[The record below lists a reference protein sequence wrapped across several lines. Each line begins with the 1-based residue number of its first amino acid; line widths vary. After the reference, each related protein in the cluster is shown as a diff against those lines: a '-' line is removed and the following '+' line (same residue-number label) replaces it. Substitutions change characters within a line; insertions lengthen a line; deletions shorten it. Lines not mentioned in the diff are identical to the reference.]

1 MNNKYL
7 SGLLAGVLTAG
18 VLQGSGGKA
27 NMPGL
32 GGQQTPVAQQQSGN
46 NLIFLQQMARL
57 LAENSYR
64 NGDVPTAEVIL
75 NSVGLNGLEIVTA
88 WSNAAV
94 PALPTVLTHIPFNEN
109 NGMQSNEGAF
119 DLPEMSL
126 SESESLSTPVELTH
140 LTIGENGETRQKV
153 VTGKKQ
159 LDPFH
164 MHTVQQYMGYVK
176 KSDDKPGSS
185 EDLKNL
191 IQVNKKFEDQPERNR
206 INVFPITK
214 DNKGLYPKIQTQQI
228 FGPSDYILPRMY
240 QYIITYPVTKAE
252 IESWVARLG
261 NMHNGKAIQEDNK
274 KPIVFEYQL
283 LPNFWNTDPQGEI
296 ITETKDFK
304 IKRYYADTY
313 TSQWNLENDNNRHH
327 LRNLGKPIVFKEI
340 DVILEDRGDA
350 YLKDIL
356 EPAGAK
362 ALLYK
367 FRELYMDYEIYCK
380 LVQKYPAIDN
390 PNLVFP
396 RVNISGQSAEEQR
409 EQLKVLSMDK
419 RVFRVT
425 VKYQVQNLIFLEFLG
440 NVKAGYNIDI
450 NPNLL
455 QKPRSITFS
464 TLNSNMQLGNRKIY
478 IFRDFEYQNDI
489 ISEKI
494 KEYVKYVKDNN
505 LEYLSGFVNFANKP
519 NYLTHEE
526 WRKVVVLTGMVEEL
540 MDLVDQKF
548 NEYEANPYVA
558 PAADP
563 YGCGDNYGCDGYGC
577 AGYNPYGQYYYGY
590 GCGYGC

>member
-32 GGQQTPVAQQQSGN
+32 GGNQTPVIRAQSANELPEELQELFLAFSQS
-46 NLIFLQQMARL
+46 
-57 LAENSYR
+57 LAERGYQAQINVNPIQMPNQITR
-64 NGDVPTAEVIL
+64 IT
-75 NSVGLNGLEIVTA
+75 
-88 WSNAAV
+88 
-94 PALPTVLTHIPFNEN
+94 FNEHG
-109 NGMQSNEGAF
+109 GMQSNEGAF
-119 DLPEMSL
+119 DLPEMVL

-191 IQVNKKFEDQPERNR
+191 IQVNKNFEDQPERNR

-261 NMHNGKAIQEDNK
+261 NMHNGEAIKGKN
-274 KPIVFEYQL
+274 KPIVFKYQL
-283 LPNFWNTDPQGEI
+283 LPDFWDTDPQGEI
-296 ITETKDFK
+296 MTEGPNAVFK
-304 IKRYYADTY
+304 IEKYYIDTD
-313 TSQWNLENDNNRHH
+313 TWQWTLEGYDNRHH

-340 DVILEDRGDA
+340 VVRADRTDV

-367 FRELYMDYEIYCK
+367 IESYIDYKLYCK

-390 PNLVFP
+390 PNLVFSSV
-396 RVNISGQSAEEQR
+396 RISGESAEEQR

-419 RVFRVT
+419 RVFGVSLD
-425 VKYQVQNLIFLEFLG
+425 YQGQNLIFLELLS
-440 NVKAGYNIDI
+440 NVKISYANPIDI
-450 NPNLL
+450 DNPNLF
-455 QKPRSITFS
+455 QKPRSITFFHLFPG
-464 TLNSNMQLGNRKIY
+464 TQIGDRKIY
-478 IFRDFEYQNDI
+478 SFHGFKYDNDI
-489 ISEKI
+489 LFKKV
-494 KEYVKYVKDNN
+494 KEYVQYVKDNN
-505 LEYLSGFVNFANKP
+505 LEYISSFVNFAKKP
-519 NYLTHEE
+519 SYLTDEE
-526 WRKVVVLTGMVEEL
+526 WRKVLVLTGRVEEL
-540 MDLVDQKF
+540 MDFVDQKF
-548 NEYEANPYVA
+548 NEYEEANPYVA

-563 YGCGDNYGCDGYGC
+563 YGCGDNYGCDGGR
-577 AGYNPYGQYYYGY
+577 AGYNPYGEYYYNYGY
-590 GCGYGC
+590 SC